1 MIGMLNCRFVRS
13 LMVVGVMIAILPT
26 TLSYGRTGWGNN
38 LRGEFN
44 WSVGARLTTGS
55 HDQKMTLF
63 VAMAGSVL
71 PSFLSVEGGLML
83 ELESALEKWNINSPA
98 IGMHESWF
106 LGTGIGRFEESR
118 NPTYFFSP
126 QKQFLGSGLS
136 NRSNWRFTYGIGQT
150 YSQGFFLREY
160 ESFLFNVES
169 HDDLDE
175 GFVSEDLRQEF
186 KDDKGIVLAENYII
200 RKQDGN
206 WWIGDEN
213 DPNRYIVKKELL
225 FLVSLRFSDTLG
237 NGVVPEKLSQE
248 FERNGISLN
257 FPSTIVTPIKS
268 MKSEWLIK
276 DKETKQ
282 TYIASKENNQLT
294 IYEINSYNYR
304 NFSLDQRRG
313 NTYIK
318 TEYKQTSIRMA
329 FYNDLKSFSPPIVI
343 LGDGNDNKE
352 TASGFASIT
361 FSDRYTAKEFG
372 VGFDNITD
380 DIVNSESSKG
390 PNIAPVVGLTDAT
403 TGAIK
408 KRKKFIDQ
416 NEAYYKVE
424 GLGISLYRAFLM
436 FNFYGSKSKLVD
448 ATSLNYDSFGLKFG
462 IHGKSVKARS
472 QDHVHKNVKSYAF
485 SVRGN
490 EIEKHEVDLD
500 NSIISSK
507 LRERFSGNKDK
518 LFFAQDIS
526 LSQDCDVIRDGNGWQ
541 IEDRSKRFFYHVRR
555 DGEKLDVYLK
565 GTALFPN
572 TEQTKRNRIWAEING
587 GSSTLSSG
595 L

>member
-1 MIGMLNCRFVRS
+1 MIGMLNYRFIRS
-13 LMVVGVMIAILPT
+13 LIVAGVMIAIFPIT
-26 TLSYGRTGWGNN
+26 SSYGRTDWAAN
-38 LRGEFN
+38 LRSEFN
-44 WSVGARLTTGS
+44 WSVGVRLTTGS

-63 VAMAGSVL
+63 TTIAGSIL

-118 NPTYFFSP
+118 DSTYFFSP
-126 QKQFLGSGLS
+126 QKQFPGSGLS
-136 NRSNWRFTYGIGQT
+136 NRSHWRFTYGIGQT
-150 YSQGFFLREY
+150 YSQGFFLKEY

-186 KDDKGIVLAENYII
+186 KDDKGIVLAENCII
-200 RKQDGN
+200 RKQGGN
-206 WWIGDEN
+206 WWIGGESDS
-213 DPNRYIVKKELL
+213 NRYFVKKEFL
-225 FLVSLRFSDTLG
+225 FLANLKFNDTLG
-237 NGVVPEKLSQE
+237 NGVIPEKLSQE

-257 FPSTIVTPIKS
+257 LPCTIVTPIKS
-268 MKSEWLIK
+268 MGNEWLIK

-282 TYIASKENNQLT
+282 AYIASKENNQLT

-304 NFSLDQRRG
+304 NFSLDQKRG

-318 TEYKQTSIRMA
+318 TEYKQTSLRMA
-329 FYNDLKSFSPPIVI
+329 FYNDLKSFSPPMVI

-352 TASGFASIT
+352 TASGFTSIT
-361 FSDRYTAKEFG
+361 FSNRYTAKEFG
-372 VGFDNITD
+372 LGFDNITD
-380 DIVNSESSKG
+380 DIVNSESSKDS
-390 PNIAPVVGLTDAT
+390 NIAPVVGV
-403 TGAIK
+403 TGATK

-462 IHGKSVKARS
+462 IHGKSVKTRS

-485 SVRGN
+485 SVRGR
-490 EIEKHEVDLD
+490 ETKKHEVDLD

-507 LRERFSGNKDK
+507 LRQRFSEHKDK

-526 LSQDCDVIRDGNGWQ
+526 LSQDCDVVRDGSGWQ
-541 IEDRSKRFFYHVRR
+541 IEDRSKRFSYHVHR
-555 DGEKLDVYLK
+555 DGEELNVHLK

-587 GSSTLSSG
+587 GRSTPYSSLQR
-595 L
+595 

>member
-1 MIGMLNCRFVRS
+1 MIGMLNCKFVRS
-13 LMVVGVMIAILPT
+13 LIVVGVMIAILPIT
-26 TLSYGRTGWGNN
+26 SSYGRTDWGNN

-63 VAMAGSVL
+63 AAVAGSIL

-83 ELESALEKWNINSPA
+83 ELESAFEKWNINSPA

-106 LGTGIGRFEESR
+106 LGTGIGRFEESI
-118 NPTYFFSP
+118 NSTYFFSP

-136 NRSNWRFTYGIGQT
+136 NRSKWRFTYGIGQT
-150 YSQGFFLREY
+150 YSQGSFFKKY

-169 HDDLDE
+169 HNDLDE
-175 GFVSEDLRQEF
+175 GFVSENLRQEF

-225 FLVSLRFSDTLG
+225 FLASLKFSDTLG
-237 NGVVPEKLSQE
+237 NGVVPEKLSRE

-257 FPSTIVTPIKS
+257 FPGTIVTPIKS

-282 TYIASKENNQLT
+282 AYIASRENNQLT

-304 NFSLDQRRG
+304 NFGLDQRRG

-318 TEYKQTSIRMA
+318 AEYKQTSIRTA
-329 FYNDLKSFSPPIVI
+329 FYNDLKSFSPPMVI

-361 FSDRYTAKEFG
+361 FHNRYTAKEFG
-372 VGFDNITD
+372 IGFDNITD
-380 DIVNSESSKG
+380 DIVSSESLKSS
-390 PNIAPVVGLTDAT
+390 NSVV
-403 TGAIK
+403 
-408 KRKKFIDQ
+408 KRKKLIDQ
-416 NEAYYKVE
+416 NDAYYRVE

-436 FNFYGSKSKLVD
+436 FNFYGNKSKLVD
-448 ATSLNYDSFGLKFG
+448 ATSLNYGSFGLKFG
-462 IHGKSVKARS
+462 IHGKSVKTRS

-507 LRERFSGNKDK
+507 LRERFSENKDK

-526 LSQDCDVIRDGNGWQ
+526 LSQNCDVIRDGNGWQ
-541 IEDRSKRFFYHVRR
+541 IEDRSKRFFYYVRR
-555 DGEKLDVYLK
+555 DGEELDVYLK

-587 GSSTLSSG
+587 GNSTPSTSLQP
-595 L
+595 